1 MIPNVA
7 LLLETSLCS
16 NNYLFQWVCL
26 FQRQHTHGCVVFPKI
41 FQKPNHLLIV
51 LFPTRIPSGM
61 ALQSSL
67 WQLHCRGIFSS
78 DREAWPLQNVHCIY
92 ISLSF
97 GWVAFQLLVL
107 HFKPGV
113 KNPPFCRVISHL
125 FGVDMLH
132 VLITKKHAEVSFI
145 RGIQS

>member
-1 MIPNVA
+1 MSVSKTAHTWLCCLSKDLSKAKSPFDSFIPHPN
-7 LLLETSLCS
+7 S
-16 NNYLFQWVCL
+16 QWYGPAEQPL
-26 FQRQHTHGCVVFPKI
+26 AA
-41 FQKPNHLLIV
+41 
-51 LFPTRIPSGM
+51 SM
-61 ALQSSL
+61 
-67 WQLHCRGIFSS
+67 WGIFFS
-78 DREAWPLQNVHCIY
+78 DREACPLQNVHCIY

-125 FGVDMLH
+125 LGVDMLQI
-132 VLITKKHAEVSFI
+132 LITKKHAEVSFI